1 MKTFQEYDN
10 DNPHIWELYK
20 GYAFEMIKSGRTR
33 IGSKCIFELIRMNH
47 SFQTNEPY
55 KVCNNFTPYYA
66 RKFVLHFPAYGNY
79 FKLKPLKK

>member
-20 GYAFEMIKSGRTR
+20 GYAFELIKSGRKK
-33 IGSKCIFELIRMNH
+33 IGSKYIFELIRWH
-47 SFQTNEPY
+47 TPFSSNEPY

-66 RKFVLHFPAYGNY
+66 RKFVLQYPQYGSL
-79 FKLKPLKK
+79 FSLKPLRK